1 MSHPPAE
8 AHTVTPPT
16 RQNDA
21 MDTATD
27 ANDLRQ
33 KVLALRQK
41 KKEQLLSASQFTLS
55 AQIDVEPNR
64 LTWFGVD
71 DPDHLPGPNIPANPS
86 EPVASRQSHDDNEDD
101 DADSTVLG
109 HYLEALPL
117 PPSTVFVKSTASS
130 AARSSNII
138 SRDSGS
144 LYPVQQDTLT
154 ARAALPLGRGTSART
169 SVSSLHRNP
178 RSSVKDAFASAS
190 TSSGRNTPLGPPPTM
205 PLPPRPTLSSH
216 DSHSLSSRRSSRLS
230 AATVISR
237 RSSTSASS
245 SCKSA
250 DLTLDA
256 SVSTDRTDSSD
267 VSDEELDSIRNISN
281 HFPSPGH
288 PTATLPH
295 HSLHSALSPSQ
306 PTWQDLP
313 FDTPLARRDKQ
324 FGVQGESSTDSALS
338 DVLNI
343 TEHRGLLTAKHP
355 HLPVGVARVGLGPRS
370 ISPRAAASSPASEQ
384 LEYLSDSNA
393 APSSQPHH
401 DTSPSSSRHKR
412 TGTMSKSLSE
422 LMVALELEA
431 DGCRQQRPRRSHP
444 SQDNS
449 AQPSSSSSPRHASE
463 SNHTDGSDLQ
473 HNGPE
478 EPSILPTSDSLPSLS
493 SSGSQDESLDDS
505 RGPQTAESSLTR
517 SISTKSVGSYRRSS
531 DTVHDNA
538 SVAEFQSIYNA
549 YRDSA
554 ATFASRFT
562 APTVRIEDPQGDEI
576 SDSELEGGSS
586 SELDEVPRK
595 RNKSSRKKH
604 LGFDEQRASLRNRSL
619 TVTRPVADPSRA
631 AYNSRTTTA
640 PTNEHSVSSTAVDT
654 PSQGLDPYAF
664 YEFSPSL
671 PPFMPTGLSPR
682 DLTGRGTWSSIVA
695 RASERMRSRQPSI
708 ASLSTLASTATGP
721 VSMRQIRASAEA
733 KQRQIDA
740 AHRARE
746 QMSDQFA
753 AMSYRPFA
761 IHDHAL
767 SLVDPSSTPVQLSRS
782 FSSKSIASSQAYGST
797 MERRSST
804 TTLGYTDSIAPSVGE
819 YGSKWPVAV
828 GADEAVG
835 PDDAAS
841 SYAFTTSSLSRQ
853 PSSSHGQAKKY
864 VEFSMQTSP
873 QSTPTTAV
881 MPLPAST
888 MAVHDAVEHS
898 DVEFGSPSP
907 GSAAAQRSSSH
918 LDLLGIDA
926 PMRRRKSSASL
937 LSMHDLDAE
946 LDKPGLWPSQIRAP
960 RLSPSA
966 PGRTRRESAVVA
978 SEGQVTVI
986 DAGSDE
992 ESDLDV
998 DASLEDL
1005 AERSGVLDASRG
1017 SKRKLRVDASETRS
1031 SGVTPDASSRPIA
1044 SIPARSKR
1052 ISAAL
1057 DRIRAQQASRAA
1069 AWHSSDDSD
1078 DDCDNVGVNSPVQ
1091 RGKPMQARS
1100 SLSVLANKPRG
1111 AFNAGIAGRDS
1122 ATLPLKDGSR
1132 VSPASTKSVSSSRR
1146 LLRSSSPDLIAP
1158 PSDEEEVLLTEDLE
1172 WDQAEIS
1179 RHAMVDDE
1187 FDLHVGEAVTPRFST
1202 PLKAQNK
1209 ALARQNSGSLASET
1223 SCGAQVAP
1231 PESCRSRS
1239 SSMSSVIEIIQ
1250 EADEILSSTGHSI
1263 GHSSGHDTTISDSGG
1278 TSGHDPQRPNQAAA
1292 ETIRRR
1298 MSLRKQGIHPPIML
1312 FKRQPERE
1320 AVAEPADV
1328 ATGEGIVLR
1337 TGCDGDAESP
1347 VEDAS
1352 TSTALQDTPDTM
1364 AGSEIW
1370 TSFHADRLSTTSSAT
1385 TWSYRSSVDAP
1396 ARMQSVSTRESVG
1409 SVKEATSKPAK
1420 SVTTD
1425 AASVRKAAQLGE
1437 LPSAAKIETT
1447 TSTTPSAQ
1455 PMLRRKSSGIPTA
1468 RERAV
1473 VPKPTPRPSWPLNAA
1488 SATSLN
1494 PVSRIEKGEIASKG
1508 PGAGI
1513 RRYQSA
1519 ASLRGAAFR
1528 AEQDVNQASSAAVR
1542 KDGLA
1547 SQDVARRAR
1556 YSDGQHITP
1565 SKAIRS
1571 VGGITPSKLP
1581 SLRSVASTSS
1591 LRSQGQASGLPRPA
1605 SGSQRSRV
1613 PQRLPKTVTMGRE
1626 RQASSNE
1633 TGALASGLPLP
1644 TSLRAAPS
1652 ALC

>member
-1 MSHPPAE
+1 MSHPPAQ
-8 AHTVTPPT
+8 ASTVTPPT
-16 RQNDA
+16 RQNDT
-21 MDTATD
+21 METVTD

-33 KVLALRQK
+33 KVLALRQM
-41 KKEQLLSASQFTLS
+41 KKEQLLSASQSTLS
-55 AQIDVEPNR
+55 AQIDVEHNR

-71 DPDHLPGPNIPANPS
+71 DPDHLSIPDISANAS
-86 EPVASRQSHDDNEDD
+86 ESIASRTSHDDIEDD

-117 PPSTVFVKSTASS
+117 PPSTVFVKSIAPS
-130 AARSSNII
+130 AARSSHVI

-144 LYPVQQDTLT
+144 LYPIQQDTLT
-154 ARAALPLGRGTSART
+154 ARAALPLRRGSSART

-178 RSSVKDAFASAS
+178 RASTKDAFASAS
-190 TSSGRNTPLGPPPTM
+190 APSGRNTPPGPPPTM
-205 PLPPRPTLSSH
+205 PLPPRPTRSSH
-216 DSHSLSSRRSSRLS
+216 DSHSLSSRTSSRVS
-230 AATVISR
+230 AATVVSR

-267 VSDEELDSIRNISN
+267 VSDEELDSIRTISN
-281 HFPSPGH
+281 HFPSPVH
-288 PTATLPH
+288 PSATLSH
-295 HSLHSALSPSQ
+295 HSLHQALSPSQ

-324 FGVQGESSTDSALS
+324 FGVQGESSSDSALS
-338 DVLNI
+338 DVLNL
-343 TEHRGLLTAKHP
+343 TDHRGLLTAKHP
-355 HLPVGVARVGLGPRS
+355 HLPVSVARVGLGPRS

-384 LEYLSDSNA
+384 LEYLSDSSA
-393 APSSQPHH
+393 APCPDPDHG
-401 DTSPSSSRHKR
+401 TRPSTSRHKR

-431 DGCRQQRPRRSHP
+431 DDCRQQRQRQ
-444 SQDNS
+444 SQTHHSDS
-449 AQPSSSSSPRHASE
+449 AQLASSSR
-463 SNHTDGSDLQ
+463 SNDTDGSDLQ
-473 HNGPE
+473 HNGPD
-478 EPSILPTSDSLPSLS
+478 EPGILPTSDSLPSLS

-517 SISTKSVGSYRRSS
+517 SVSTKSVGSYRRSS
-531 DTVHDNA
+531 DTVHDNG

-562 APTVRIEDPQGDEI
+562 APTVRIEVPQGDEI

-604 LGFDEQRASLRNRSL
+604 LGFDEQRASLRSRSL

-631 AYNSRTTTA
+631 AYRSRTATA
-640 PTNEHSVSSTAVDT
+640 PTDEHSVSSTTVDT
-654 PSQGLDPYAF
+654 PTQGLDPYAF

-782 FSSKSIASSQAYGST
+782 FSSKSIASSQAYGTT

-804 TTLGYTDSIAPSVGE
+804 TTLGYTESIAPSVGE

-841 SYAFTTSSLSRQ
+841 SYAYTISSLSRQ

-873 QSTPTTAV
+873 QSTPTMAL
-881 MPLPAST
+881 MPLPASA
-888 MAVHDAVEHS
+888 MAVDDAVQHS
-898 DVEFGSPSP
+898 DVELGSPSP

-926 PMRRRKSSASL
+926 PMRRRKSPASL

-966 PGRTRRESAVVA
+966 PGRARRESAVVA

-1017 SKRKLRVDASETRS
+1017 SKRKLRVDASETRA

-1078 DDCDNVGVNSPVQ
+1078 ENSICDDDGVHSPVQ
-1091 RGKPMQARS
+1091 RGKPIQARS

-1111 AFNAGIAGRDS
+1111 SYNADNTSCDS
-1122 ATLPLKDGSR
+1122 ATLPLNAGSR
-1132 VSPASTKSVSSSRR
+1132 VSSASSKSVSSSRR

-1172 WDQAEIS
+1172 LDQAEIS

-1209 ALARQNSGSLASET
+1209 ALVRQNSGSLASET
-1223 SCGAQVAP
+1223 SREAQVAP
-1231 PESCRSRS
+1231 QESCRSRS

-1292 ETIRRR
+1292 EIIRRR
-1298 MSLRKQGIHPPIML
+1298 MSLRKQGIQPPIML
-1312 FKRQPERE
+1312 FKRQPERA
-1320 AVAEPADV
+1320 AVAEPADG
-1328 ATGEGIVLR
+1328 ATGAESVVR
-1337 TGCDGDAESP
+1337 TGCDGDVESP

-1352 TSTALQDTPDTM
+1352 TSPALQDTPDTM

-1370 TSFHADRLSTTSSAT
+1370 SSFHADRLSTTSSAT

-1396 ARMQSVSTRESVG
+1396 ARLQSVSTRESVG
-1409 SVKEATSKPAK
+1409 SVKGATSKPAQ
-1420 SVTTD
+1420 SVPTD

-1437 LPSAAKIETT
+1437 LPSASKPETT
-1447 TSTTPSAQ
+1447 TRTTPPGQ

-1468 RERAV
+1468 RERTV
-1473 VPKPTPRPSWPLNAA
+1473 VPKPTPRPSWPLNAG
-1488 SATSLN
+1488 SATSGSGA
-1494 PVSRIEKGEIASKG
+1494 VSRIEKGESASKG
-1508 PGAGI
+1508 PGAAI

-1519 ASLRGAAFR
+1519 ASLRGAALR
-1528 AEQDVNQASSAAVR
+1528 AEQDVTQASSATVR

-1547 SQDVARRAR
+1547 SKDGARRAR

-1591 LRSQGQASGLPRPA
+1591 LRSQGQASALPRPA
-1605 SGSQRSRV
+1605 SGSQRGGV

-1626 RQASSNE
+1626 RQASSNG
-1633 TGALASGLPLP
+1633 TGALSSGLPLP
-1644 TSLRAAPS
+1644 SSLRAAPS